1 MTDMT
6 RFTRPRR
13 SALVTLLLL
22 SLGARLAPF
31 LLLQLGVTIDPGQG
45 FYPWNFSPLLPIG
58 LFGAAFYAERRLAF
72 LVPLGCYLLGD
83 LGILIITGRPEWA
96 FYAHQPVVYLSV
108 AMVVVSGL
116 LLRRD
121 RSAARVASA
130 GLLASTAFFL
140 FSNFGVW
147 AFGGGVRFAL
157 TPAGLIEC
165 YIMGLPYYRNT
176 LLSMVAFLPILFSRV
191 SLQAALPQTGHLA
204 TQHG

>member
-13 SALVTLLLL
+13 STLVTLLLL
-22 SLGARLAPF
+22 SVGARLAPF

-58 LFGAAFYAERRLAF
+58 LFGAAFYADRRLAF
-72 LVPLGCYLLGD
+72 LVPLACYLLGD

-96 FYAHQPVVYLSV
+96 FYAHQPIVYLSV
-108 AMVVVSGL
+108 AVVVASGL

-121 RSAARVASA
+121 HSAARVASA

-140 FSNFGVW
+140 LSNFGVW
-147 AFGGGVRFAL
+147 AFGGGARFAL
-157 TPAGLIEC
+157 TPGGLIEC

-176 LLSMVAFLPILFSRV
+176 LISMVVFLPILFSRV
-191 SLQAALPQTGHLA
+191 SLQTAIPQTGRLA

>member
-58 LFGAAFYAERRLAF
+58 LFG
-72 LVPLGCYLLGD
+72 P
-83 LGILIITGRPEWA
+83 A

-176 LLSMVAFLPILFSRV
+176 LISMVVFLPILFSRV
-191 SLQAALPQTGHLA
+191 SLQAAIPRAGQLAPQRG
-204 TQHG
+204 

>member
-13 SALVTLLLL
+13 STLVVLLLL

-31 LLLQLGVTIDPGQG
+31 LLLQLGVTMDPGQG
-45 FYPWNFSPLLPIG
+45 FYPWNFSPLLPVG
-58 LFGAAFYAERRLAF
+58 LFGAAFFADRRLAF
-72 LVPLGCYLLGD
+72 LVPLACYLLGD

-96 FYAHQPVVYLSV
+96 FYGHQPVVYLSV
-108 AMVVVSGL
+108 AMVVVSGFM
-116 LLRRD
+116 LRQN
-121 RSAARVASA
+121 RSATRIAGT

-140 FSNFGVW
+140 LSNFGVW
-147 AFGGGVRFAL
+147 AFGDGARFAL

-165 YIMGLPYYRNT
+165 YVMGLPYYRNT
-176 LLSMVAFLPILFSRV
+176 VISMAVFLPILFSRV
-191 SLQAALPQTGHLA
+191 SLQAAVPRTGHLA

>member
-1 MTDMT
+1 MTGMT
-6 RFTRPRR
+6 QFTRPRR
-13 SALVTLLLL
+13 STLVALLLL
-22 SLGARLAPF
+22 SIGARLAPF
-31 LLLQLGVTIDPGQG
+31 LLLQLGVAIDPGQG

-58 LFGAAFYAERRLAF
+58 LFGAAFYADRRLAF
-72 LVPLGCYLLGD
+72 LVPLACYLLGD
-83 LGILIITGRPEWA
+83 LGILFITGRPEWA

-121 RSAARVASA
+121 RSAARIASA
-130 GLLASTAFFL
+130 GLMASTGFFL
-140 FSNFGVW
+140 LSNFGVW
-147 AFGGGVRFAL
+147 AFGGGARFTL

-176 LLSMVAFLPILFSRV
+176 LISMVVFLPILLSRV
-191 SLQAALPQTGHLA
+191 SLQAANPQTGHLA